1 MQSEPRPKKLLEQV
15 RDAIRTKHYSY
26 RTEQTYVQWIRRY
39 ILFHNKQHP
48 NEMGVPEIEAFLTHL
63 AVKEHVAAS
72 TQNQAFSALIFLY
85 RHVLQMPLDERIDA
99 IRAKRSRKLPT
110 VLTPEEVRSVI
121 QHMSGVHRL
130 LVQLLYGSGLRL
142 REAMQLRIKD
152 LDFPQHQ
159 IVVRDTKGQ
168 ESRITMLPTKLI
180 YPLQEHL
187 HDVKRIHQR
196 DLDQG
201 YGAVTLPFAL
211 ARKYPNANRQ
221 WVWQFVF
228 PASMRCK
235 DPRSGAIVRF
245 HLHESGLQKA
255 VKRAVRHTGIQK
267 RVGCHTFRHSF
278 ATHLLEN
285 GYDIRTIQELLG
297 HKDVKT
303 TMIYTHVLNRGGRGV
318 RSPLDG

>member
-1 MQSEPRPKKLLEQV
+1 
-15 RDAIRTKHYSY
+15 AIRLKHYSY

-39 ILFHNKQHP
+39 ILFHNKRHP
-48 NEMGVPEIEAFLTHL
+48 KEMGVQEIESFLTHL
-63 AVKEHVAAS
+63 AVKECVAAS
-72 TQNQAFSALIFLY
+72 TQNQALSALIFLY
-85 RHVLQMPLDERIDA
+85 RHVLQKPLDDRINA

-110 VLTPEEVRSVI
+110 VLTPHEVKSVI
-121 QHMSGVHRL
+121 QQMSGVHRL
-130 LVQLLYGSGLRL
+130 LAQLLYGSGLRL

-152 LDFPQHQ
+152 LDFSQRQ

-168 ESRITMLPTKLI
+168 EGRLTMLPTKLLQ
-180 YPLQEHL
+180 PLQAHL
-187 HDVKRIHQR
+187 QDVKRFHQR

-221 WVWQFVF
+221 WIWQFVF
-228 PASMRCK
+228 PAATRCR

-255 VKRAVRHTGIQK
+255 VKQAVRQAGIEK

-303 TMIYTHVLNRGGRGV
+303 TMIYTHVLNRGGHGV
-318 RSPLDG
+318 RSPLDT